1 MGCMPRK
8 HREEVAD
15 GVFHVYARGNK
26 KADIYVD
33 DVDREGYVELLG
45 LAVARHGWECFAYCL
60 MPNHV
65 HLLVRTPRP
74 NLALGMQMLHGRYAQ
89 TFNKRHDLSGHVFQG
104 RYGAV
109 RVTDDVQLWT
119 TVGYVA
125 TNPVAAGLVRDP
137 AAWEW
142 GSHRAVVTGAVPGWL
157 AVGALHALLAGANGG
172 TGRERY
178 DELVAARGLTTSAS
192 DVTTG
197 AGKASVER

>member
-1 MGCMPRK
+1 MARK
-8 HREEVAD
+8 HREEVAG

-33 DVDREGYVELLG
+33 EVDWQEYVGLLG
-45 LAVARHGWECFAYCL
+45 MTVLRHGWECFAYCL
-60 MPNHV
+60 MPNHL
-65 HLLVRTPRP
+65 HLLVRTPQP
-74 NLALGMQMLHGRYAQ
+74 NLARGMQMLQGRYAQ
-89 TFNKRHDLSGHVFQG
+89 AFNKRHNVSGHVFQG

-109 RVTDDVQLWT
+109 RVTDDAQLWT

-125 TNPVAAGLVRDP
+125 TNPVAAGLVGDP

-157 AVGALHALLAGANGG
+157 ALSELYGLLAGANGG
-172 TGRERY
+172 VGRRRY

-192 DVTTG
+192 DVTIG